1 MYMPAG
7 HHPSRGEVPGALSP
21 SLGQPGSA
29 AALHG
34 FCSARAAQPFFISG
48 QLAAA
53 EAILC
58 EIGKSW
64 ADGERRWQE
73 RAPNARLLAT
83 SFPLRLELLCG
94 KQALAPI
101 SGVAASALAGG

>member
-64 ADGERRWQE
+64 EDGEE
-73 RAPNARLLAT
+73 EVARACAQCT
-83 SFPLRLELLCG
+83 
-94 KQALAPI
+94 
-101 SGVAASALAGG
+101 LAGNKLPAETGTFLR